1 MIDFGAPGVEG
12 VLYDGAAPRGI
23 MDGGIAV
30 FQVNTDHGSGVVGV
44 QLR

>member
-12 VLYDGAAPRGI
+12 VLYDGAAPLGI

-30 FQVNTDHGSGVVGV
+30 FQIYTAEGSGVVGV
-44 QLR
+44 ELR